1 MFRIRVPRPRWGS
14 LSHKLIVVVCC
25 FQAGLFS
32 VRSPLLV
39 KYWVESSPPLC
50 DMLKLSS
57 LSEATSDL
65 RVEGV
70 AEQDRQVYDT
80 LQQSVLL
87 PRDNI
92 LLELRC
98 GAFS

>member
-1 MFRIRVPRPRWGS
+1 
-14 LSHKLIVVVCC
+14 
-25 FQAGLFS
+25 
-32 VRSPLLV
+32 
-39 KYWVESSPPLC
+39 
-50 DMLKLSS
+50 MLKLSS

-87 PRDNI
+87 PRENI

-98 GAFS
+98 GFGCNDFIR